1 MNTPPRKSPLA
12 IRTQLALLSLLVIIL
27 VGCHA
32 SLPAEGSDAISLMTT
47 LDQRGRYDEAIR
59 VAQAWMKKH
68 PEDSA
73 HNWAFYDQIA
83 ITYLMKASKDPGQR
97 EYWVHQAVDYYD
109 KALLAHQ
116 KTDVDITLYET
127 GRGFETA
134 GDLSTTN
141 RCLYYGRAVKAFEE
155 EIPFIQG
162 DSYTAYGKTIPLE
175 PVRQQDE
182 KALEAVKVKFA
193 KAGCK

>member
-1 MNTPPRKSPLA
+1 METYALNPVA
-12 IRTQLALLSLLVIIL
+12 VRTQLALLSLLVIVL

-32 SLPAEGSDAISLMTT
+32 STPEKGSDTISLIAT

-59 VAQAWMKKH
+59 VAQDWMKKH
-68 PEDSA
+68 PEDTS
-73 HNWAFYDQIA
+73 HNGAFYDQIA
-83 ITYLMKASKDPGQR
+83 LAYLMKAAKDTAHK
-97 EYWVHQAVDYYD
+97 EEWIEQAVAYYD
-109 KALLAHQ
+109 KDLSVHQ
-116 KTDVDITLYET
+116 KNDVDIELYDV

-141 RCLYYGRAVKAFEE
+141 GCLYFGRAVKAFEE
-155 EIPFIQG
+155 EVSFIQG

-175 PVRQQDE
+175 PVRQENE
-182 KALEAVKVKFA
+182 KALQRVKAKFT